1 MIVAYKGSRSSLPF
15 IRFSWKSIE
24 DAIEFCK
31 SVDLYDLHDT
41 EKIVTGNDLFFDGKA
56 GQPDLFNDA

>member
-1 MIVAYKGSRSSLPF
+1 MIVAYKGSQSSLPF

-31 SVDLYDLHDT
+31 SAYLYDLHDT
-41 EKIVTGNDLFFDGKA
+41 EKIVTVNDLFFDGKTDHH
-56 GQPDLFNDA
+56 DLFSDA